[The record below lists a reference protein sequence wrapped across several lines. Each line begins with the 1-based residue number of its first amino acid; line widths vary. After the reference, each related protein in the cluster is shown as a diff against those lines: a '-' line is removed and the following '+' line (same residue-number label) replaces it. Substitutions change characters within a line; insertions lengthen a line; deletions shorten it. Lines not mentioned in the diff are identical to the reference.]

1 MQLESAKYLEDIREA
16 GQTVLQATAA
26 RTLDDY
32 LRDKLLRLAVER
44 CFEIIG
50 EALRRLDEC
59 DHETATKITDFK
71 QIIGFRNVLIH
82 GYSLLKPDRVWR
94 LGEPPIPALLA
105 EGEALLT
112 GPPVGDVSSPS
123 QGGEGGGFHG

>member
-82 GYSLLKPDRVWR
+82 GYSLLKHDRVWR
-94 LGEPPIPALLA
+94 IVEHQLPALLA
-105 EGEALLT
+105 EVEALLT
-112 GPPVGDVSSPS
+112 VPPVGDVSSP
-123 QGGEGGGFHG
+123 